1 MADSQPQV
9 QPFVEFEAIGRT
21 QRLGA
26 VQRLDW
32 GFGRGPQVLVM
43 SNSNQKWEQSEIEQ
57 RKTDR

>member
-9 QPFVEFEAIGRT
+9 QPFAEFEVIGRT

-32 GFGRGPQVLVM
+32 GFGRGPQVM
-43 SNSNQKWEQSEIEQ
+43 SNSNQRWEQSEIEQ